1 MVTND
6 PANVAVIGCGYWGKN
21 LVRNFAQLGA
31 LRMVCDA
38 SEASRKLAA
47 EIAPHTEI
55 VADVYEVLSAPA
67 EGVVIATPAETHYE
81 LTRHALEAGKDV
93 LCEKPLALTYEQG
106 AKLVRLAERQGR
118 ILMVG
123 HVLEYHPGIVRLLEL
138 VQDGKLGKV
147 RYIYS
152 NRLSLG
158 KVRREENIL
167 WSFAPHDIAIILR
180 LMGAMPFQVV
190 ACGGSYVQ
198 PNIADVTVTNLLFDN
213 GVRAHIY
220 VSWLHPFKEQRLVVI
235 GSRKMASFDDVAKQL
250 VLYDQRVDLR
260 EGEPIPV
267 KGNGEEVPFSS
278 DEPLRLECQAFLSA
292 VETRRPPLTDGTSG
306 LRVLKVLQA
315 AQRSLVMNGDPVALP
330 MEAFV

>member
-1 MVTND
+1 MGVPCLTLRKNTERPVTVTQGTNTVD
-6 PANVAVIGCGYWGKN
+6 RRVGGICIEMAKCAEVAVIGCGYWGKN
-21 LVRNFAQLGA
+21 TSATLSTGLVRNFAQLGV

-38 SEASRKLAA
+38 TEVGRQRATELAPDCA
-47 EIAPHTEI
+47 T
-55 VADVYEVLSAPA
+55 VADPA
-67 EGVVIATPAETHYE
+67 EVWEAPVAGAVIATPAETHYD
-81 LTRHALEAGKDV
+81 LTRQALLAGKDV

-198 PNIADVTVTNLLFDN
+198 PNIADVTVTHLLFDN
-213 GVRAHIY
+213 GCGHTSTSPGCTRSRSSGWWWSALAKWPASTTWPSSWCSMISAWTCPVEY
-220 VSWLHPFKEQRLVVI
+220 VIFQ
-235 GSRKMASFDDVAKQL
+235 
-250 VLYDQRVDLR
+250 
-260 EGEPIPV
+260 
-267 KGNGEEVPFSS
+267 
-278 DEPLRLECQAFLSA
+278 LRL
-292 VETRRPPLTDGTSG
+292 
-306 LRVLKVLQA
+306 
-315 AQRSLVMNGDPVALP
+315 
-330 MEAFV
+330 